1 MMKPKIAA
9 GITAALLAGLGLLA
23 SSGLAAP
30 LAAAS
35 GCKIGKETQGCRLTF
50 GGYRTLDASVF
61 VGFPAANASKGSRTT
76 LTVSSSF
83 VCHTAFVTQL
93 SVKTKQTAKVGDT
106 ISFSG
111 KAALLSAGAGA
122 PEVSAA
128 KINAQLKLNN
138 AKQAHLTGRVEMTL
152 ATGAKCS
159 KALPGKLVRVL
170 GG

>member
-35 GCKIGKETQGCRLTF
+35 GCKIGKEAQGCRLTF

-83 VCHTAFVTQL
+83 VCHTAVVTQL
-93 SVKTKQTAKVGDT
+93 SVKTKQTPKVGNT

-111 KAALLSAGAGA
+111 NAALSSLTTGAS
-122 PEVSAA
+122 EVKSA

-138 AKQAHLTGRVEMTL
+138 AKQAHLTGSVEMTL
-152 ATGAKCS
+152 TTGAKCS
-159 KALPGKLVRVL
+159 KTLPGKLLRAL